1 MSIGV
6 TAVLVLLG
14 VVALEFGLLWFL
26 FKQNARL
33 REENRAAGAAIERAN
48 DRLDDMQDL
57 MGDRQENRQEAA
69 DEKRRVDKTDDSD
82 LVHDANALFPDKL
95 SDD

>member
-6 TAVLVLLG
+6 SAFLFAVAII
-14 VVALEFGLLWFL
+14 ALEFGLLWFL
-26 FKQNARL
+26 FKRNVRL
-33 REENRAAGAAIERAN
+33 REENRAAEDAIEQAN
-48 DRLDDMQDL
+48 DKLDDMQDL
-57 MGDRQENRQEAA
+57 MGDRQDNRQEAA
-69 DEKRRVDKTDDSD
+69 DEKRRVDETEDSD

>member
-26 FKQNARL
+26 FKRNARL

-69 DEKRRVDKTDDSD
+69 DEKRRVDETDDSD

>member
-26 FKQNARL
+26 FKRNARL

-57 MGDRQENRQEAA
+57 MGDRQDNRQEAA
-69 DEKRRVDKTDDSD
+69 DEKRRVDETDDSD

>member
-26 FKQNARL
+26 FKRNARL
-33 REENRAAGAAIERAN
+33 REENRAAEAAIDRAN
-48 DRLDDMQDL
+48 DKLDDMQDL

-69 DEKRRVDKTDDSD
+69 DEKRRVDETDDSD
-82 LVHDANALFPDKL
+82 LFHDANALFPDKL